1 MNFKIGDLV
10 TRNSY
15 NNDIVFKIINISD
28 SIAYL
33 KGTNIRLYADS
44 KLDDLKIYDKQE
56 RKKFLDWLW
65 DFEFNLYG
73 LPVPS
78 EVFFLNMP
86 VEKSIELM
94 KNRENKFTH
103 EQKKDIHES
112 NEEYLK
118 EIYKASC
125 DLAEKYN
132 WHRIECV
139 KNDSIRTI
147 DDIHNEIFDTLKSF
161 I

>member
-1 MNFKIGDLV
+1 MTFQAGK
-10 TRNSY
+10 
-15 NNDIVFKIINISD
+15 ISD
-28 SIAYL
+28 
-33 KGTNIRLYADS
+33 
-44 KLDDLKIYDKQE
+44 KIE
-56 RKKFLDWLW
+56 REKFLDWLW
-65 DFEFNLYG
+65 NFEFNLYK
-73 LPVPS
+73 LPIPTES
-78 EVFFLNMP
+78 FFLDMP
-86 VEKSIELM
+86 TKFALQLM